1 MKSYRFIIRY
11 GGFRIDH
18 TFKSENDDE
27 ARKYIIKELLDGR
40 GSWFEEL
47 GTTPSKM
54 FITYEEVNVAK

>member
-27 ARKYIIKELLDGR
+27 ARKDIIKELLDGR